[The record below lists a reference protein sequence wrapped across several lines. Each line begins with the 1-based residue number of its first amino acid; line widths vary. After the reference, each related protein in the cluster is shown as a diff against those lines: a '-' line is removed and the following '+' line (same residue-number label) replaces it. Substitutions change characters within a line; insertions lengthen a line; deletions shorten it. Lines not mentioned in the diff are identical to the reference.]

1 MATAGTV
8 NQAIVPTFCPR
19 HAARLRHSPIALT
32 SNPFIASPT
41 ASRSA
46 SKRSAYTSSVMA
58 ALLWP
63 SCRCTALTFA
73 PHVHQQRGARVSQV
87 MHRHRRG
94 GILVKDGVLRTTEP
108 IATVTSM
115 RTPKIR
121 AGAPV
126 GEKQIGRLTAL
137 ARPLKAWSEQTG
149 KKSPYASRRSSGCR
163 PRSSP

>member
-1 MATAGTV
+1 M
-8 NQAIVPTFCPR
+8 
-19 HAARLRHSPIALT
+19 
-32 SNPFIASPT
+32 
-41 ASRSA
+41 
-46 SKRSAYTSSVMA
+46 
-58 ALLWP
+58 
-63 SCRCTALTFA
+63 
-73 PHVHQQRGARVSQV
+73 SQV

-149 KKSPYASRRSSGCR
+149 EKITVRVSPVFGV
-163 PRSSP
+163 PTTK